1 MDKNSDLFKNK
12 VSEYLG
18 TKKEC
23 AITFSATIIG
33 DFICAFAMTYFFQ
46 QKGFLSGGVGG
57 IGLLLR
63 FMYEIPTGVTVFVL
77 NIPLV
82 VLGYFLIN
90 KKFTTYAMLSAFV
103 LSGALLFFDKFENP
117 FILDDSFLVAVIGG
131 AVNGIGMGILFK
143 NGSSQGGL
151 DIVAA
156 IFKQRYNVN
165 IGNALFGMNIIIIM
179 IGSYVFSLDRGLYTV
194 VAMAVAYNLLDKI
207 QMGLGERKQ
216 IMIISTKYDEI
227 KRQIIQK
234 VNRGVTFL
242 DGSGGYKN
250 TNYKVIYTV
259 VGRRQLAQIK
269 RIVAEADGNAFM
281 AVTDAY
287 EVRGKGFSTSEL

>member
-1 MDKNSDLFKNK
+1 MENNSNQLNEK
-12 VSEYLG
+12 VAEFLG
-18 TKKEC
+18 SKREFART
-23 AITFSATIIG
+23 ITATIIG

-57 IGLLLR
+57 IGLLLK
-63 FMYEIPTGVTVFVL
+63 FLYDIPTGITVFVL
-77 NIPLV
+77 NVPLV
-82 VLGYFLIN
+82 ILGYFLIN
-90 KKFTTYAMLSAFV
+90 KKFTTYAMVSAFV
-103 LSGALLFFDKFENP
+103 LSGALLFFDQFNNP
-117 FILDDSFLVAVIGG
+117 FLLDDSFLVAVIGG
-131 AVNGIGMGILFK
+131 AINGIGMGLLFK

-156 IFKQRYNVN
+156 IFKQRFNVN
-165 IGNALFGMNIIIIM
+165 IGNALFGMNMVIVSMGCIA
-179 IGSYVFSLDRGLYTV
+179 FSLDRGLYTV
-194 VAMAVAYNLLDKI
+194 IAMYVGYNLLDRI

-216 IMIISTKYDEI
+216 VMIISSQYEEI

-242 DGSGGYKN
+242 DGSGGYKH

-259 VGRRQLAQIK
+259 VGRRQLAQVK
-269 RIVAEADGNAFM
+269 EIVAHADGNAFM

-287 EVRGKGFSTSEL
+287 EVRGKGFNTSEL